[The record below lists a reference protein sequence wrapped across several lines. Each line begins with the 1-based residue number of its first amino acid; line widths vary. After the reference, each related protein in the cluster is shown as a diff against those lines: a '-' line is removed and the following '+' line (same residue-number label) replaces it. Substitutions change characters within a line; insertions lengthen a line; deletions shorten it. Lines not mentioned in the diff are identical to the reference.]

1 MSIKL
6 WDGKSELQH
15 GDWVGFA
22 DFVVTVEDWAVG
34 FYIGKD
40 SAGWDTFK
48 VIGGDGVESWH
59 PQHYSSPNA
68 VYAITTVEAVHK
80 AHDITAGE
88 RQP

>member
-1 MSIKL
+1 MTVL

-22 DFVVTVEDWAVG
+22 DFVGTVEDWAVG

-40 SAGWDTFK
+40 SDGWDTFE
-48 VIGGDGVESWH
+48 ILGSDEPYDAWRS
-59 PQHYSSPNA
+59 NE
-68 VYAITTVEAVHK
+68 VYTTTTIEAVQK
-80 AHDITAGE
+80 ANDITAGE